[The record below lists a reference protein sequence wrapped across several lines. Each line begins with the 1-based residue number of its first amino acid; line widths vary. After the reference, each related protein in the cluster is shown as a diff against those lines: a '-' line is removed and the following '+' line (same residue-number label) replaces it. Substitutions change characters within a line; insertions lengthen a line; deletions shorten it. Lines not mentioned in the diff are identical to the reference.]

1 MKITRSIYKDSVIN
15 FMIHMNSRATI
26 LKIDFPDII
35 FEIYRPCSII
45 VFSIAEITEEI
56 N

>member
-1 MKITRSIYKDSVIN
+1 
-15 FMIHMNSRATI
+15 MNSRVTI

-35 FEIYRPCSII
+35 FEMYRPCSII